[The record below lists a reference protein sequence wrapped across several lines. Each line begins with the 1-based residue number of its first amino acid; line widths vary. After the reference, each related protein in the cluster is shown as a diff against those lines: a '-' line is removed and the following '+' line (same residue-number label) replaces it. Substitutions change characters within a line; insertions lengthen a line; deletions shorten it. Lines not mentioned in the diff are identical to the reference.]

1 MLARIWSAVL
11 VQTKGLGS
19 SLCTSMNSRMDDDK
33 PFETKTLANL
43 VRDRLLTA
51 KRSVSTPK
59 ETSGCDIAAS
69 KQRDRQRL
77 AGEGQEEQRTQR
89 CFSQRPRPH
98 GISSEA
104 DRRLDSATEIDQC
117 PRIGER
123 FHLFRRR
130 RCLRPDA
137 KVTGLHFCHVG
148 ARLSNPSS

>member
-69 KQRDRQRL
+69 QQRDRQRL

-117 PRIGER
+117 PRS
-123 FHLFRRR
+123 RRAIPSVPPPPLPTA
-130 RCLRPDA
+130 RCEGHRA
-137 KVTGLHFCHVG
+137 
-148 ARLSNPSS
+148 